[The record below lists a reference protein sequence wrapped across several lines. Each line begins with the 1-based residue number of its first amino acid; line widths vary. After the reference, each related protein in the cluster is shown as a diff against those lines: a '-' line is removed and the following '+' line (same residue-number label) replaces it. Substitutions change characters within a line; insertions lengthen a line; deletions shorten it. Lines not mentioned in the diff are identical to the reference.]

1 MSIPSNDYHGLWR
14 ASANEGVPYS
24 EDFPEALLVLPEF
37 IDGALGAG
45 NASIIDI
52 KFNITNPKECEL
64 IVNDNGKGLISEK
77 RMSFSILFFIFC
89 SFCFKFFMFST
100 SY

>member
-1 MSIPSNDYHGLWR
+1 MSVSSNDYHGLWR

-52 KFNITNPKECEL
+52 TVDITNPKECEL
-64 IVNDNGKGLISEK
+64 IINDNGKGLVSEK
-77 RMSFSILFFIFC
+77 RMKEWSSKDIGNNKTENLIDE
-89 SFCFKFFMFST
+89 
-100 SY
+100 